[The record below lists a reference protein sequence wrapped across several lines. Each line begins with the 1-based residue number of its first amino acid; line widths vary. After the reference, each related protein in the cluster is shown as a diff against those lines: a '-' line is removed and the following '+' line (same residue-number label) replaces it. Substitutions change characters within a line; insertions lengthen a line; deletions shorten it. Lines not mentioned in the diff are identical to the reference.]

1 MNTIEQS
8 QKADPAPAVHLTLTL
23 EQATALSAAA
33 ECYARLCI
41 GQFEELPNLVRHGLI
56 PWFGGAREQEKT
68 RQLASAEEADQIESL
83 AAAMKQILGYPVNG
97 SHGIGHTHNDI
108 TATRAWE
115 IRKVLDKAL
124 AEHKEPNPSFRGVN
138 YDGLTVRYTDDPAPT
153 ARVAS
158 QDVKPSWVDRA
169 AVIAEQFITG
179 PLRDVHADREADGR
193 GLAHLR
199 WMAEQLATKAIASPT
214 KACRWLGYLQGA
226 MVESGLSTLEAEKS
240 RNLASGRAVASGGD
254 PS

>member
-1 MNTIEQS
+1 MNAIEEQQS
-8 QKADPAPAVHLTLTL
+8 ADPAPVVHLTLTL

-41 GQFEELPNLVRHGLI
+41 GQFEELSNLVRHGMI
-56 PWFGGAREQEKT
+56 PWFGGARGIEMT
-68 RQLASAEEADQIESL
+68 REIASAEEADQIESL
-83 AAAMKQILGYPVNG
+83 AAAMKQTLGYPVNG

-124 AEHKEPNPSFRGVN
+124 AEHRDPNPRFRGVN
-138 YDGLTVRYTDDPAPT
+138 YDGLTVRYTDDPAPI
-153 ARVAS
+153 VQVVS
-158 QDVKPSWVDRA
+158 QDMKPSWVDRA
-169 AVIAEQFITG
+169 AVIAEQFIAG

-193 GLAHLR
+193 GLPHLR
-199 WMAEQLATKAIASPT
+199 WMAEQLAARAIDSPT
-214 KACRWLGYLQGA
+214 KVCRWLGYLQGA
-226 MVESGLSTLEAEKS
+226 LVESGLSTLEAEKS